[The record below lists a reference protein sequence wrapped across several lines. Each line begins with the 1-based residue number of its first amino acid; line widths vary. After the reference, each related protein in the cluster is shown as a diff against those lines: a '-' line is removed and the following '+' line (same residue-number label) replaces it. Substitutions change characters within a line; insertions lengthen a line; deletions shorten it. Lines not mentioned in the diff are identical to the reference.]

1 MTFNQKTVQISLVII
16 GIVLIL
22 GTYFLYPK
30 IKENKFTEIESNIES
45 DKRLAEEK
53 TITIDGKEAN
63 IFENVEYKG
72 FYEIDNSFT
81 VKSEKAHILNEEPDW
96 VNMTNMYVTLYMN
109 DGRIIKI
116 TSDKGKYNKL
126 NYDLIFEKNVIGTDS
141 KTIILAENLDL
152 LSNENY
158 ASVYNN
164 VTLTNDKGSLK
175 ADRINYDFNTRLY
188 EVSMFDN
195 EKAVKVKIK

>member
-1 MTFNQKTVQISLVII
+1 
-16 GIVLIL
+16 
-22 GTYFLYPK
+22 
-30 IKENKFTEIESNIES
+30 
-45 DKRLAEEK
+45 
-53 TITIDGKEAN
+53 
-63 IFENVEYKG
+63 
-72 FYEIDNSFT
+72 
-81 VKSEKAHILNEEPDW
+81 
-96 VNMTNMYVTLYMN
+96 MTNMYVTLYMN

-164 VTLTNDKGSLK
+164 VTLTNDNGSLK